1 MMITYYDLYRYL
13 GKLDDEQL
21 KQPVLFRIDDGSE
34 PYGHSHYNIDKINIV
49 TDDNNPKGVIECL
62 MEKEVVR

>member
-1 MMITYYDLYRYL
+1 MITYYDLYRYL

-21 KQPVLFRIDDGSE
+21 KLPVLFRIDDGSE

-49 TDDNNPKGVIECL
+49 ADDNNPKGVIEFT